1 GNLAKEGWRDV
12 PARMEGHRCA
22 AAIGMTELLV
32 RAALADFYETELL
45 EVRDDLAWLQNGD

>member
-1 GNLAKEGWRDV
+1 
-12 PARMEGHRCA
+12 
-22 AAIGMTELLV
+22 MTELLV